1 MNNKIKAGILIFLMS
16 ITFYMMLTTPYT
28 HALGD
33 YILEFVGLRAWTG
46 DYSGNHLT
54 IIYFGI
60 LFMIFLHLVG
70 KYAIDG
76 LNIRIR
82 SVFLIFVAL
91 IIIFYSIVG
100 MTAKNIKKNSSGL
113 LAIGYNP
120 ANSSMDYRLENNKFV
135 KFTAEF
141 ELTNYSD
148 EKKTFY
154 LSIDSSF
161 DREDGI
167 EYISFYT
174 FDGELA
180 VFELE
185 GNETKSFLL
194 SLDNYNVTWDKNLE
208 NASGGGTVQELIL
221 TSDKG
226 HKVRLDNRNFLGF
239 ELGR

>member
-1 MNNKIKAGILIFLMS
+1 MNDKTKAGILIFLMS

-33 YILEFVGLRAWTG
+33 YILEFVGLKAWTG

-70 KYAIDG
+70 KYVIDG
-76 LNIRIR
+76 LGIRIR
-82 SVFLIFVAL
+82 SVFLIFVVL
-91 IIIFYSIVG
+91 VTVFYSITG
-100 MTAKNIKKNSSGL
+100 ITAKNIKKNSSGL

-120 ANSSMDYRLENNKFV
+120 AHSSMNYRYEDNKFV
-135 KFTAEF
+135 EFIAEF

-154 LSIDSSF
+154 LSIDSPF
-161 DREDGI
+161 YREDGI
-167 EYISFYT
+167 DPISFYT
-174 FDGELA
+174 FDGDRA

-185 GNETKSFLL
+185 GNETKLFLL
-194 SLDNYNVTWDKNLE
+194 SLDNYNVIWNR
-208 NASGGGTVQELIL
+208 NFGSGGGTVQQLVL

-226 HKVRLDNRNFLGF
+226 NKVRLDNKNFFGF
-239 ELGR
+239 ELSR

>member
-1 MNNKIKAGILIFLMS
+1 MNNKTKSGILIFLMS
-16 ITFYMMLTTPYT
+16 ITFYMMITTPYT

-33 YILEFVGLRAWTG
+33 YVLEFIGLRAWTG

-60 LFMIFLHLVG
+60 LFMILLHLVG
-70 KYAIDG
+70 KYVIDD

-82 SVFLIFVAL
+82 SVFLIFVVL
-91 IIIFYSIVG
+91 VTVFYSITG
-100 MTAKNIKKNSSGL
+100 MTASNIKKNSSGL
-113 LAIGYNP
+113 LSIGYNP
-120 ANSSMDYRLENNKFV
+120 AHSSMDYRYEDNKFV
-135 KFTAEF
+135 EFTAEF

-161 DREDGI
+161 YREDGI
-167 EYISFYT
+167 DPISFYN
-174 FDGELA
+174 FDGERA

-194 SLDNYNVTWDKNLE
+194 SLDNYNVVWDRNLQGG
-208 NASGGGTVQELIL
+208 SGSGIVEEIVLS
-221 TSDKG
+221 SDKYN
-226 HKVRLDNRNFLGF
+226 KVRIGNKNFFGF
-239 ELGR
+239 ELVR